1 MINKAIKKRREKL
14 ENSQNMMVEMK
25 PEFEAALKKC
35 ISFSC
40 KLSISIILSIEEKG
54 RSAFL
59 LKGGAKYKRKRDEM
73 EDVKQEETLLKKDK

>member
-1 MINKAIKKRREKL
+1 MISKAIKKRKEKL
-14 ENSQNMMVEMK
+14 ESSQDLMVEMK

-40 KLSISIILSIEEKG
+40 KQSITFTMPVEEKG

-73 EDVKQEETLLKKDK
+73 EDVKQEET